1 MRSLS
6 RERKM
11 YHGGSSSVKAGKACK
26 FTSYN
31 MEKNKTRKQ
40 KLNKYPKR
48 KKKKL
53 SPKNKKENKKGCM
66 KKNY

>member
-1 MRSLS
+1 
-6 RERKM
+6 M

-48 KKKKL
+48 KKKKKIE
-53 SPKNKKENKKGCM
+53 PKKTKKKIRKDV
-66 KKNY
+66 